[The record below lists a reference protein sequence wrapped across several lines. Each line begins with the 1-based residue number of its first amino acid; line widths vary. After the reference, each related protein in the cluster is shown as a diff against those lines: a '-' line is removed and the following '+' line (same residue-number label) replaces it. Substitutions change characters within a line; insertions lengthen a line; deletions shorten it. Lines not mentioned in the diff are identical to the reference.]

1 MNELESFD
9 RYFAKFL
16 EVVKLHQELGFGKN
30 PHISS
35 VFSEKLV
42 RNLLGYEKWHNKD
55 YDAKYHGAG
64 VEIKATGTK
73 AGTTTICIDKIKQT
87 EFSHLIWVYINF
99 NLQQAEIHIIDK
111 STLLADKKLMNSPKE
126 RPSIRLSQ
134 CSPKLLKI
142 YKFNNLDS

>member
-1 MNELESFD
+1 MNELESLN
-9 RYFAKFL
+9 RYFVKFL
-16 EVVKLHQELGFGKN
+16 ELVELHQELGFGEN

-42 RNLLGYEKWHNKD
+42 RNLLRYEKWHNKD

-73 AGTTTICIDKIKQT
+73 AGATTICIDKIKQT

-99 NLQQAEIHIIDK
+99 DLQQAEIHRIDK
-111 STLLADKKLMNSPKE
+111 ITLLAEKKLMNSPKE

-134 CSPKLLKI
+134 YSPKLLKT